1 MISQVQEKRTY
12 SPEEYL
18 ELEIRSE
25 TRNEYIDG
33 EIIPMSGATP
43 NHNRITR
50 NLCGALN
57 FAFKGQ
63 PYEVFAV
70 DQRLW
75 IPRKGIY
82 TYPDIVVVKG
92 ALELQ
97 EGRKDTITNPFII
110 AEVLSKS
117 TSDYDQTGKFSA
129 YRTIASF
136 QEYVLID
143 QYNFHIE
150 HYVKR
155 EPRKWLFQEYDESDI
170 SLYLSSISF
179 EIALADLYD
188 KVEFES
194 IKAESDELE
203 GESLS

>member
-1 MISQVQEKRTY
+1 MIAQVEEKRIY

-18 ELEIRSE
+18 ELEIQCE
-25 TRNEYIDG
+25 TRNEYING

-75 IPRKGIY
+75 IPRKSIY

-110 AEVLSKS
+110 VEILAKS
-117 TSDYDQTGKFSA
+117 TSNYDQTGKFAA
-129 YRTIASF
+129 YRTIPSF

-143 QYNFHIE
+143 QHSFHIE
-150 HYVKR
+150 RYVKT
-155 EPRKWLFQEYDESDI
+155 EPRKWVFQEYDESDI
-170 SLYLSSISF
+170 SLRLTSIPF
-179 EIALADLYD
+179 EITLADLYE
-188 KVEFES
+188 KVEFEH
-194 IKAESDELE
+194 IEAESDEPE
-203 GESLS
+203 GESLG